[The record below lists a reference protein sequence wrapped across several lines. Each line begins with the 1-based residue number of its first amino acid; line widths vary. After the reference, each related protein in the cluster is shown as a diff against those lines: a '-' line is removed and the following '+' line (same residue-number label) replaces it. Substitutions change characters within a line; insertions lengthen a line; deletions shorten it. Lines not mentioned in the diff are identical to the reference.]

1 MHYNLRQGTYQRTK
15 QALWNCIL
23 TEKER
28 ERGREIWC
36 ISTQSEMNGENAMLE
51 RLLNKEEGKVMGG
64 RSMVA
69 RREIPHVLT

>member
-1 MHYNLRQGTYQRTK
+1 MHYNLRQSTK
-15 QALWNCIL
+15 GQSKRYGIAYLQ
-23 TEKER
+23 TKR